1 MVSLDLGLCVSV
13 SLPLTGCPWS
23 TAAAFLHCQRVEPQH
38 PAVMKAVLSPGLLYG
53 LLKWDLK
60 LGLRNKHPSASTLAP
75 SQLLINNIPSQG
87 KPFLHP
93 IKWEWLTFGVSEGCQ
108 CIKVNGRLKDVSVA
122 AGNYQNYPS
131 GWQKYTWF
139 NAVCCNALPGDVWM
153 QMIHYGMMSHCLYFC
168 VWVFPELF
176 RKRKSEWV
184 TGFVYL
190 IWMPGITEWH
200 CV

>member
-1 MVSLDLGLCVSV
+1 MFLCH
-13 SLPLTGCPWS
+13 CPWLDALEAQLQHFCTVRGLNPS
-23 TAAAFLHCQRVEPQH
+23 TLQSWEQRYLH
-38 PAVMKAVLSPGLLYG
+38 MLYG

-60 LGLRNKHPSASTLAP
+60 LGLRNKQPSASTLAP
-75 SQLLINNIPSQG
+75 SQLLINNILSQG

-108 CIKVNGRLKDVSVA
+108 CIKVNGRLKDVSIA

-153 QMIHYGMMSHCLYFC
+153 HMIHYGMMCARLTVCISTYGYF
-168 VWVFPELF
+168 LN
-176 RKRKSEWV
+176 
-184 TGFVYL
+184 YL
-190 IWMPGITEWH
+190 GKEK
-200 CV
+200 VNE